1 MKQDRYARVP
11 KARTREDKRLDV
23 VRYLNMAQ
31 PHMIAKE
38 TVETIAARYD
48 VTDDVA
54 RAEMRKAGI
63 L

>member
-1 MKQDRYARVP
+1 MGADRYARVP

-23 VRYLNMAQ
+23 VRFLSMAR
-31 PHMIAKE
+31 PDIVSAMTA
-38 TVETIAARYD
+38 ETIAARYD
-48 VTDDVA
+48 VTVDVA